1 MALSFCTNP
10 VVFLGDAAGC
20 VIVSLSMR
28 RFPFRVQ
35 LSGSSA
41 FDCLFDSNGHLSVCL
56 FESNGRLSSCRSS
69 AFAVCPLD
77 SKDDVLWP
85 QSSCSISSFLTAA
98 VFHS

>member
-10 VVFLGDAAGC
+10 VIFLGDAAGC
-20 VIVSLSMR
+20 VFVSSLMR
-28 RFPFRVQ
+28 WFPFRAQ

-41 FDCLFDSNGHLSVCL
+41 FDFLFGSNGHSSVCL
-56 FESNGRLSSCRSS
+56 FESNGCLSSCSS
-69 AFAVCPLD
+69 AFVVRSLD

-85 QSSCSISSFLTAA
+85 QSVCSVSSFLTAA

>member
-10 VVFLGDAAGC
+10 VVFLGGAAGC
-20 VIVSLSMR
+20 VFVSSLMHRLLFWAQS
-28 RFPFRVQ
+28 
-35 LSGSSA
+35 SGLSA
-41 FDCLFDSNGHLSVCL
+41 FDCLFDSNGCLSVCL
-56 FESNGRLSSCRSS
+56 FESNGRLSSCHSS
-69 AFAVCPLD
+69 AFVVCPLD